1 MNVGLHL
8 SIAGGL
14 LKLKERILKNKT
26 EGVQIFS
33 RSPRGGEAKPFN
45 EKELK
50 AFLEFKEA
58 YGLYPLVVHV
68 PYVLNLASPEEEMF
82 QKSVAIIRED
92 LFRSE
97 QLKADFLVIHVGSH
111 RGAGEERGLA
121 RMVEGL
127 KILLSEAF
135 KTRLL
140 IENTAGTGNE
150 LGYTFDHLAYI
161 ISSTGHPDL
170 GVCLDT
176 CHLLGAGYDDVTP
189 QGIEAIAREFSE
201 KVGENRLYLL
211 HVNDS
216 KFPLG
221 SKKDRHENLEQGYI
235 GREGFINLLKS
246 KFFNNVPW
254 ILETPE
260 PGIEEDLVK
269 LKQLR
274 AEILKIPSDRKSN
287 NT

>member
-50 AFLEFKEA
+50 GFLEFKEE
-58 YGLYPLVVHV
+58 YKLYPLVVHV
-68 PYVLNLASPEEEMF
+68 PYVMNLASPDEEMF
-82 QKSVAIIRED
+82 QKSVAMIRED
-92 LFRSE
+92 LYRSD
-97 QLKADFLVIHVGSH
+97 QLKADFLVVHVGSH

-127 KILLSEAF
+127 KILLSENF
-135 KTRLL
+135 RTRIL
-140 IENTAGTGNE
+140 IENTAGSGNE
-150 LGYTFDHLAYI
+150 MGYSIDHLAYI
-161 ISSTGHPDL
+161 ISETGHEEL
-170 GVCLDT
+170 GICLDT
-176 CHLLGAGYDDVTP
+176 CHLLAAGYDDVSP
-189 QGIEAIAREFSE
+189 EGIAAFSREFKE
-201 KVGENRLYLL
+201 KIGEERFCLL

-216 KFPLG
+216 KHPIG
-221 SKKDRHENLEQGYI
+221 SRKDRHENLEQGYI
-235 GREGFINLLKS
+235 GREGFINLLNS
-246 KFFNNVPW
+246 SFFNRVPW
-254 ILETPE
+254 VLETPE

-269 LKQLR
+269 LKKLR
-274 AEILKIPSDRKSN
+274 EEVLKIPADR
-287 NT
+287 

>member
-50 AFLEFKEA
+50 AFLEFKEE
-58 YGLYPLVVHV
+58 YKLYPFVVHV
-68 PYVLNLASPEEEMF
+68 PYVMNLASPEEEMF
-82 QKSVAIIRED
+82 FKSVALIRED
-92 LFRSE
+92 LYRSD
-97 QLKADFLVIHVGSH
+97 QLGADFLVVHVGSH
-111 RGAGEERGLA
+111 RGAGIERGLA

-127 KILLSEAF
+127 KLLLSENF
-135 KTRLL
+135 KTKLL

-150 LGYTFDHLAYI
+150 LGYTIDQLAYLI
-161 ISSTGHPDL
+161 DETGHENL
-170 GVCLDT
+170 GICLDT
-176 CHLLGAGYDDVTP
+176 CHLLAAGYDDTTKD
-189 QGIEAIAREFSE
+189 GIESFAREFTAKITE
-201 KVGENRLYLL
+201 KRFCLL

-221 SKKDRHENLEQGYI
+221 SKKDRHENLGQGYI
-235 GREGFINLLKS
+235 GREGFRNLINS
-246 KFFNNVPW
+246 PFFNRVPW

-260 PGIEEDLVK
+260 PGIEEDLIK
-269 LKQLR
+269 LKKLR
-274 AEILKIPSDRKSN
+274 AELLNIPFNS
-287 NT
+287 

>member
-1 MNVGLHL
+1 MDVGLHR
-8 SIAGGL
+8 SSAGGL

-50 AFLEFKEA
+50 AFLQFKEE
-58 YGLYPLVVHV
+58 YKLYPLVVHV
-68 PYVLNLASPEEEMF
+68 PYVMNLASPDEEMF
-82 QKSVAIIRED
+82 FKSVSLIRED
-92 LFRSE
+92 LNRSD
-97 QLKADFLVIHVGSH
+97 QLGADFLVVHVGSH
-111 RGAGEERGLA
+111 RGAGIERGLD

-127 KILLSEAF
+127 KILLSENF
-135 KTRLL
+135 KTKLL

-150 LGYTFDHLAYI
+150 LGSTIDHLAYLI
-161 ISSTGHPDL
+161 DQTNYENL
-170 GVCLDT
+170 GICLDT
-176 CHLLGAGYDDVTP
+176 CHLLAAGYDITNLS
-189 QGIEAIAREFSE
+189 GIQSFIGEFTEKIAE
-201 KVGENRLYLL
+201 KRFCLL

-235 GREGFINLLKS
+235 GREGFSNLLNS
-246 KFFNNVPW
+246 PFFNRVPW

-260 PGIEEDLVK
+260 PGIEEDLIK
-269 LKQLR
+269 LKKLR
-274 AEILKIPSDRKSN
+274 EEILNIPFSS
-287 NT
+287 